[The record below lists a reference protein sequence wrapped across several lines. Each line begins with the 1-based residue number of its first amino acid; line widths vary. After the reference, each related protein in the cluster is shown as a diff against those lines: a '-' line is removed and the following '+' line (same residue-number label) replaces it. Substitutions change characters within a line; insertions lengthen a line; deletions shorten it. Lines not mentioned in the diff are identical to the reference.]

1 MLVSSTSVDT
11 STYDKSKLDVDNN
24 HGTMTQEDFLA
35 LFITQLQNQ
44 DPTEPLDTSD
54 MMDQTATFTQIET
67 MTTMSENIEDMVN
80 SMDDMS
86 SSMQMS
92 SATSVIGMVME
103 YEGNTTT
110 LTEGGAALEFEVASV
125 PEKCTVV
132 IRDEKGN
139 FINSFS
145 PAVNDT
151 GKQYII
157 WDGTDADGNAMDT
170 GPYKFTVTAYDAN
183 GEKIDVTEYGNGQ
196 VTGVTVEDG
205 GIVYEVDGEFEVA
218 AEDVISV
225 RDASLL

>member
-1 MLVSSTSVDT
+1 MLVSSASVDT
-11 STYDKSKLDVDNN
+11 STYDTSKLDVDND
-24 HGTMTQEDFLA
+24 HGSLTQEDFLS

-54 MMDQTATFTQIET
+54 MMEQTATFTEVET
-67 MTTMSENIEDMVN
+67 MTTMSENIEEMVN
-80 SMDDMS
+80 SMDSMS

-110 LTEGGAALEFEVASV
+110 LTDSGAALEFEVESV

-132 IRDEKGN
+132 IKDEDGN
-139 FINSFS
+139 FVSSFS
-145 PAVNDT
+145 PTVSNT
-151 GKQYII
+151 GKQYIV
-157 WDGTDADGNAMDT
+157 WDGTDANGNAMDT

-183 GEKIDVTEYGNGQ
+183 GEKLDVTEYGNGQ

-225 RDASLL
+225 RDANLL